1 MVLSIRWR
9 SAFQRTTLYKS
20 PLNLEMLLMRE
31 ILRKDKLIMLEVIG
45 VVAAVISAIV
55 AVLSY
60 IHSIRKDRKQKKQP
74 PLTKV

>member
-1 MVLSIRWR
+1 
-9 SAFQRTTLYKS
+9 
-20 PLNLEMLLMRE
+20 MRE

-60 IHSIRKDRKQKKQP
+60 IYNIQKDRKTEKQP
-74 PLTKV
+74 PLTKE

>member
-1 MVLSIRWR
+1 MDIG
-9 SAFQRTTLYKS
+9 SAPTGVERRL
-20 PLNLEMLLMRE
+20 PMRE

-60 IHSIRKDRKQKKQP
+60 IHNIRKDRKQKSNR
-74 PLTKV
+74 PLPKE

>member
-1 MVLSIRWR
+1 
-9 SAFQRTTLYKS
+9 
-20 PLNLEMLLMRE
+20 MRE

-60 IHSIRKDRKQKKQP
+60 IHNIRKDRKTEKQP
-74 PLTKV
+74 PLTKVMVALLINNC